1 LFAVIIFGAAMFVR
15 TKDAPLQ
22 LWLAVSANAFAG
34 GAMIGWTIA
43 NIPVE
48 SLGVGGWSRSL
59 ALAAIAVAGPPVL
72 SMAIMRNTPV
82 PSFARIL
89 GPENAR
95 VRDPLAVLAGAIL
108 VITML
113 MAFVIALGLVFD
125 PRYRDFPFAPLTAAV
140 LPFVVHALVTTRQK
154 GVRSVAETVGASVL
168 ALSVC
173 YIVFNEGFA
182 NWQSL
187 WLCAVLMALSINL
200 ARVHDVQG

>member
-1 LFAVIIFGAAMFVR
+1 MFAR
-15 TKDAPLQ
+15 TKGAPLQ

-34 GAMIGWTIA
+34 GAMIGWTIE

-59 ALAAIAVAGPPVL
+59 TLAAIAVAAPPVL
-72 SMAIMRNTPV
+72 SMLIMRNTSV
-82 PSFARIL
+82 PSFARVL
-89 GPENAR
+89 GPEKAL

-108 VITML
+108 IVTML

-140 LPFVVHALVTTRQK
+140 LPFVVHGLVTTRQK
-154 GVRSVAETVGASVL
+154 GVRGAAETAGASVL
-168 ALSVC
+168 ALSAC
-173 YIVFNEGFA
+173 YIIFNEGSA

-187 WLCAVLMALSINL
+187 WLCAVLMVLSINL
-200 ARVHDVQG
+200 GRVRDVRG